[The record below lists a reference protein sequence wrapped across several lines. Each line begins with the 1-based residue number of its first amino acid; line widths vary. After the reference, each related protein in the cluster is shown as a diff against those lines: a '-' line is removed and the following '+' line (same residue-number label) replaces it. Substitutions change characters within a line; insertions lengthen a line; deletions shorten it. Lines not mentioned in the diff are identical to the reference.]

1 VEQVLGGL
9 VRWLAVG
16 GTAVLH
22 RRAGEGLAPPPGLV
36 VADRRRY
43 GDSEITR
50 LVKEGA
56 P

>member
-1 VEQVLGGL
+1 VEQVLGAL
-9 VRWLAVG
+9 VRLLAG
-16 GTAVLH
+16 GAVVVLH
-22 RRAGEGLAPPPGLV
+22 RRAGEGLTPPPGLE

>member
-1 VEQVLGGL
+1 
-9 VRWLAVG
+9 
-16 GTAVLH
+16 VLH
-22 RRAGEGLAPPPGLV
+22 RRVGEGLTPPSGLE